1 MAYTVEFGATAD
13 REFRKFSHDLQL
25 RLRTRIDAL
34 ETNPRPSGAKK
45 LAGREYL
52 WRIRV
57 GDYRVVYEIHDRI
70 LVVLIVRIAHRR
82 EAYR

>member
-1 MAYTVEFGATAD
+1 MAYTVEFGASAD
-13 REFRKFSHDLQL
+13 RELRKLSRELQL
-25 RLRTRIDAL
+25 RLRPRIDAL
-34 ETNPRPSGAKK
+34 ETNPRAPGAKK
-45 LAGREYL
+45 LAGRENL

>member
-1 MAYTVEFGATAD
+1 MAYTVEFSANAD
-13 REFRKFSHDLQL
+13 REFRKFSRDLQL
-25 RLRTRIDAL
+25 RLRPRIDAL
-34 ETNPRPSGAKK
+34 ETDPRPPGAKK
-45 LAGREYL
+45 LAGRENL

-57 GDYRVVYEIHDRI
+57 GDYRVVYEIYDRI

>member
-1 MAYTVEFGATAD
+1 MAYTVEFGASAD
-13 REFRKFSHDLQL
+13 RELRKLSRELQL
-25 RLRTRIDAL
+25 RLRPRIDAL
-34 ETNPRPSGAKK
+34 ETDPRPPGAKK
-45 LAGREYL
+45 IAGRENL

-57 GDYRVVYEIHDRI
+57 VDYRVVYEIHDRI

>member
-1 MAYTVEFGATAD
+1 MAYTVEFGANAD

-25 RLRTRIDAL
+25 RLRPRIDAL
-34 ETNPRPSGAKK
+34 ETNPRPPGAKK
-45 LAGREYL
+45 LAGQEDL

-70 LVVLIVRIAHRR
+70 LVVLTVRIAHRR